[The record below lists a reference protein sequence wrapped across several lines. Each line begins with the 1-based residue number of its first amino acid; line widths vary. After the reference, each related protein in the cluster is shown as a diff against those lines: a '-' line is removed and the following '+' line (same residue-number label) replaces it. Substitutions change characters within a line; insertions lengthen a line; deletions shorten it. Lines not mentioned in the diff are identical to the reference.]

1 VEDLAIMRAMPNMTV
16 IVPADARQTWHAA
29 LATERLDGP
38 CYIRLGGKFAE
49 PNVTAIEADF
59 QIGKA
64 EQLRPGGD
72 ITVIAAG
79 CMVAPALATADAL
92 AASGVGVRVL
102 NMHTIKP
109 LDRDA
114 VLRAA
119 AETGAIV
126 TAEEHRASGGL
137 GGAVAELL
145 AQEQPTAM
153 RLVAL
158 PDEFAIVGPTAKV
171 REHYGLSEASITK
184 ACKELLS

>member
-1 VEDLAIMRAMPNMTV
+1 LA
-16 IVPADARQTWHAA
+16 
-29 LATERLDGP
+29 G
-38 CYIRLGGKFAE
+38 
-49 PNVTAIEADF
+49 
-59 QIGKA
+59 
-64 EQLRPGGD
+64 
-72 ITVIAAG
+72 
-79 CMVAPALATADAL
+79 
-92 AASGVGVRVL
+92 SGIGVRVL

-145 AQEQPTAM
+145 AQEQPTPM

-184 ACKELLS
+184 ACQALLD